1 MVESELFREKVIHDY
16 TDRNP
21 IDYIYDAKT
30 YIENGLAQHK
40 ATYFHDWNSRRAT
53 AKITLDKDVSFEDYV
68 VQLHNQDSNNFNTSY
83 PFPGVTQGL
92 LTGHK
97 LVDNTEVKFDD
108 GTWEF
113 VDFSNLLRFTIS
125 GVVVDLKFE
134 DTKILDG

>member
-1 MVESELFREKVIHDY
+1 
-16 TDRNP
+16 
-21 IDYIYDAKT
+21 
-30 YIENGLAQHK
+30 
-40 ATYFHDWNSRRAT
+40 
-53 AKITLDKDVSFEDYV
+53 
-68 VQLHNQDSNNFNTSY
+68 VQLHNKDSNNFNTSY

-113 VDFSNLLRFTIS
+113 VDFSNLLRFKIS
-125 GVVVDLKFE
+125 GVVFDLKFE